1 MTAADCP
8 VGQYIEHCLDLM
20 AESGVIPG
28 AKMKPWGASQEVSST
43 ASASL
48 PNGLGAVRWNKP
60 LPLQPFSQQQKADRS
75 DLAYKRQSDPVSW
88 KCCCSLGSLMKGLLK
103 SVSTFCFTYFAGQLF
118 GARCLGFLSP

>member
-1 MTAADCP
+1 MTPADCP

-60 LPLQPFSQQQKADRS
+60 LPLQPFSQQSRKQTGVTWPTNVNQTL
-75 DLAYKRQSDPVSW
+75 LA
-88 KCCCSLGSLMKGLLK
+88 GSAAVLWGL
-103 SVSTFCFTYFAGQLF
+103 
-118 GARCLGFLSP
+118 